1 LSSKRDTYTPSR
13 ETVQNLRDLYELEGS
28 YAAVARSLNRGRRQK
43 DFTARQV
50 SRMLNRENVGGSGS
64 GYTKQDAPLPVRL
77 SQAQQR
83 SLQRKAKVESGT
95 YRRAYESS
103 DAPKEIYD
111 SIKKNIDAKRERLK
125 DELSKASAFGQ
136 RDKADKLREQI
147 KKLNQ
152 FDNEL
157 KEAADKAQTYK
168 DWKGMQDAK
177 TP

>member
-1 LSSKRDTYTPSR
+1 LSSNRPNYTPSR
-13 ETVQNLRDLYELEGS
+13 ETLQNLRDLYELEGS

-50 SRMLNRENVGGSGS
+50 SRMLNRENVGSDGS
-64 GYTKQDAPLPVRL
+64 GYTKENAPKPVRL
-77 SQAQQR
+77 TPAQQR

-95 YRRAYESS
+95 YRRAYEKS
-103 DAPKEIYD
+103 DAPRDIYD

-136 RDKADKLREQI
+136 RDKADKLRKQI
-147 KKLNQ
+147 QKLNQ
-152 FDNEL
+152 FDDEL
-157 KEAADKAQTYK
+157 KDAADKAKDYK